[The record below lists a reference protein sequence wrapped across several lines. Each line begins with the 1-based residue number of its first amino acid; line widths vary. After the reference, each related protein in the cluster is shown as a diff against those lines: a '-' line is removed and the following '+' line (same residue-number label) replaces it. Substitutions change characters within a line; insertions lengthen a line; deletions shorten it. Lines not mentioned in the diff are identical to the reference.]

1 MNTKILHSNFNYRNW
16 IEEL

>member
-1 MNTKILHSNFNYRNW
+1 MNTKILHSNFSYRNW